1 MSLQQQFERILQR
14 YPALGALGYG
24 AIIAVLVAMS
34 WFSVAGVLDQ
44 RATLAA
50 SADILARLQ
59 RHGIARP
66 GTPDAAGAPHGS
78 PFIGGQTMT
87 VAGAELLQRVSGA
100 IARVGGRV
108 LSSQVDL
115 HSAQSKPGF
124 ISVIVNCEL
133 DQPGLQHVLYDLEAG
148 MPFLFVD
155 HLEVQVPDSGPRTNA
170 APMHVLLAASGQWL
184 AKP

>member
-1 MSLQQQFERILQR
+1 MSLHQQFAGILQR
-14 YPALGALGYG
+14 HPALGALGYG
-24 AIIAVLVAMS
+24 AIIVALVAMS

-50 SADILARLQ
+50 STDILASLQ
-59 RHGIARP
+59 RHGTARH
-66 GTPDAAGAPHGS
+66 GSSDEAGAPHGS
-78 PFIGGQTMT
+78 PFISGQTMT

-124 ISVIVNCEL
+124 ISVLVNCEL

-155 HLEVQVPDSGPRTNA
+155 HLEVQASESGPRTNA
-170 APMHVLLAASGQWL
+170 ARMHVLLAASGQWL